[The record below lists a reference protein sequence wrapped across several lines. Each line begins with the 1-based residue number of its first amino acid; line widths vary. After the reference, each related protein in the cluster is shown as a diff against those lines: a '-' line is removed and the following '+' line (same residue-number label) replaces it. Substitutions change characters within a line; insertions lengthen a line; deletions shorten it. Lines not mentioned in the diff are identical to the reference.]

1 MPAMPCSRPALL
13 ALGLCLAAGLAGCAE
28 SAPPLMNSPRTDP
41 AKAPVTVA
49 RPVPVPT
56 PPPTDPAVAPPARTS
71 DADDEMPSVIYY
83 APDVYTVKEE
93 YRPLLQA
100 HAKRLI
106 ADPKLKLRIDAHTD
120 DSGPADY
127 NLELAR
133 MRAQVVMKQL
143 IALGV
148 PASQLQVVRHGKG
161 GRPAAKGGGAPTQAE
176 NRRVELSYR

>member
-1 MPAMPCSRPALL
+1 MPAMPCSSPALL
-13 ALGLCLAAGLAGCAE
+13 ALGLCLAAGLAGCADP
-28 SAPPLMNSPRTDP
+28 APPLMNSPRTEP

-49 RPVPVPT
+49 KPVPVPT
-56 PPPTDPAVAPPARTS
+56 PPPAAPLAAPPARTT

-120 DSGPADY
+120 DSGPVDY

-148 PASQLQVVRHGKG
+148 PAAQLQIVGHGK
-161 GRPAAKGGGAPTQAE
+161 GRPAAKGGGAQGQAE
-176 NRRVELSYR
+176 NRRVELTYR